1 MFKDKAYYSSLIK
14 IGLPIIA
21 QNFVSSSLNLID
33 VAMLGQLGETVVAS
47 VGFANQVFFLLML
60 MVFGINSGVG
70 VFSAQLWGKGD
81 VSNIRKVLGIGL
93 MMGFIA
99 SSLFTLLGQ
108 FAPETVLGFYS
119 EDPEVIA
126 LGASYLRMVSFSYII
141 TSITFAFY
149 AVNRSTGFVRIPM
162 TVTIIALS
170 LKTVLNYLL
179 ILGNFGF
186 PALGA
191 EGAALATLIARLVEF
206 FLIIAITYIRR
217 TPAAAKISEMIGF
230 SRAFLATVLKTSLP
244 VVVNETLWS
253 LGITTYNM
261 VYGHIGTDA
270 AAAVNIAATIESL
283 AFVVFMGISD
293 ACGILIGNKI
303 GANEEESAFSY
314 ARRTLILSTIGAMF
328 IGVLILV
335 GSDRFLSI
343 YNVSD
348 TVLNYAHNILMVMG
362 FSLWIRTANMT
373 LIVGILRA
381 GGDTR
386 FGLALDSGSVWLV
399 GVPLVAFTGLVLH
412 LPIHI
417 VYLMVILEE
426 SVKMGVALWRFLSK
440 RWITNLAKAV

>member
-1 MFKDKAYYSSLIK
+1 MFKDKAYYSSLLK

-81 VSNIRKVLGIGL
+81 VPNIRKVLGIGL
-93 MMGFIA
+93 MMGLIA
-99 SSLFTLLGQ
+99 SFSFTMLAQ
-108 FAPETVLGFYS
+108 FAPETVLRFYS

-126 LGASYLRMVSFSYII
+126 LGASYLRTVSFSYIV
-141 TSITFAFY
+141 TAITFAFY

-170 LKTVLNYLL
+170 LKTALNYLL

-217 TPAAAKISEMIGF
+217 TPAAAKISEMVGF
-230 SRAFLATVLKTSLP
+230 SRAFLGTVLKTSMP
-244 VVVNETLWS
+244 VVINETLWA
-253 LGITTYNM
+253 LGVTTYNM

-283 AFVVFMGISD
+283 AFVIFMGISD
-293 ACGILIGNKI
+293 ACGILVGNKI
-303 GANEEESAFSY
+303 GASEEDTAFSY
-314 ARRTLILSTIGAMF
+314 ARRSLIISTIGAMF
-328 IGVLILV
+328 IGVLILT
-335 GSDRFLSI
+335 GSGLILSI

-348 TVLNYAHNILMVMG
+348 TVLFYARNILRVMG

-386 FGLALDSGSVWLV
+386 FGLLLDSGSIWLV

-412 LPIHI
+412 LPIYT